1 MIEEGM
7 KAPLFDLPA
16 TSGRHRALSDYSGSF
31 LVIYFYPKD
40 DTPGCTSEA
49 ADFSSRLE
57 AFKAAGA
64 SILGISRDPVSRHE
78 AFRQKHALSVE
89 LASDEDGSVC
99 EAYGVW
105 VEKNMYGRKYM
116 GVQRATFL
124 VNPQGEVVKVWP
136 KVRVKGHAE
145 AVLDALAQAVSA
157 R

>member
-1 MIEEGM
+1 MVEEGM
-7 KAPLFDLPA
+7 KAPAFDLPA
-16 TSGRHRALSDYSGSF
+16 TDGRHRSLSDYAGRF

-49 ADFSSRLE
+49 VDFSGRLE
-57 AFKAAGA
+57 AFEAAGA

-78 AFRQKHALSVE
+78 AFRKKHGLSVE

-99 EAYGVW
+99 EAFGVW

-124 VNPQGEVVKVWP
+124 VGPQGDVLKVWP
-136 KVRVKGHAE
+136 KVRVKGHAD
-145 AVLDALAQAVSA
+145 AVLDALGQAVSES
-157 R
+157 